1 MVKFTQIVAPYVKQT
16 VDFIA
21 EKYQQL
27 IGSKGYII
35 IHNGQQP
42 EKVCCTKSSARK
54 HINDH
59 KKSNTVAKLPIIW
72 YNELYLFITMSRSK
86 ELDKFYTNPNIARQF
101 VEIVNNLFPLNNF
114 DLVIEP
120 SAGSG
125 NILHYLPKGS
135 VGLDLEPE
143 ADNIIKQDF
152 FKYDPGYHPILN
164 NIKIACVGN
173 PPFGSGY
180 MNPLAKGFFN
190 HAATFSELIA
200 FIVPAKWSTSWKVQF
215 QLDKSFNLY
224 YSELL
229 PKNSFILDGQPYDVP
244 CCMQVWSKVNRK
256 DLIDLRIRE
265 RPPTKHEDFEMFLTC
280 DNVPKLPQVREQI
293 KNQEYWEFA
302 LKYWGQIRV
311 CNYDEVSPDTTT
323 HYLFKSKKPYV
334 RDIFEQIDWSKYVS
348 NMGAPNVGGK
358 SLVVKAYAE
367 KKKEL
372 NITD

>member
-1 MVKFTQIVAPYVKQT
+1 M
-16 VDFIA
+16 
-21 EKYQQL
+21 
-27 IGSKGYII
+27 SK
-35 IHNGQQP
+35 
-42 EKVCCTKSSARK
+42 
-54 HINDH
+54 
-59 KKSNTVAKLPIIW
+59 
-72 YNELYLFITMSRSK
+72 SK
-86 ELDKFYTNPNIARQF
+86 DLDKFYTHPNIAKKF
-101 VEIVNNLFPLNNF
+101 VNVIEEYFPLNQF

-125 NILHYLPKGS
+125 NILQYLPKDS

-143 ADNIIKQDF
+143 ADCIIKQNF
-152 FKYDPGYHPILN
+152 FEYNPGYHPLMN
-164 NIKIACVGN
+164 NIRIACIGN

-200 FIVPAKWSTSWKVQF
+200 FIVPAKWQTSWKVQF

-224 YSELL
+224 HTEFL
-229 PKNSFILDGQPYDVP
+229 PKNSFVLDGQPYDVP
-244 CCMQVWSKVNRK
+244 CCMQVWSKLHRN
-256 DLIDLRIRE
+256 DLKDLRIRD

-280 DNVPKLPQVREQI
+280 DNVPKLPAVREQI

-311 CNYDEVSPDTTT
+311 CDYSEVPVETTT

-334 RDIFEQIDWSKYVS
+334 RSIFDQIDWSKYVS

-358 SLVVKAYAE
+358 SLIVKAYIE
-367 KKKEL
+367 KKEEL
-372 NITD
+372 GIVN